1 MFTKGETTMASRIR
15 DSRRQVLR
23 TSKDNASIMRGRSEG
38 LIIGNKLIIVQE
50 SKDGTVSEFRCHM
63 ADSTF
68 VGLVNQIQAMLEN
81 KNKKPRKRR
90 RNFRE
95 RVENYGWKLK
105 VSA

>member
-1 MFTKGETTMASRIR
+1 MASRIR

-23 TSKDNASIMRGRSEG
+23 KSENNAAIMRGRSEG

-68 VGLVNQIQAMLEN
+68 VGLVNQIRAMLES
-81 KNKKPRKRR
+81 KNKKSRKRR
-90 RNFRE
+90 LNFRE
-95 RVENYGWKLK
+95 RVESYGWKLNIP
-105 VSA
+105 A